1 MQINLEISQDE
12 YTKISTYIK
21 NNYGI
26 SLSEKKR
33 IFIISRLGNIIKT
46 NGFNNINDYFDHIQK
61 DKTGNLVIEMINKLT
76 TNYTYFYREEKH
88 FEYMKNIVL
97 PSLIKKEAL
106 SKDMRIWSAG
116 CSTGE
121 EPYTLQMIIKDV
133 LREGYTSWNT
143 DILAT
148 DISTN
153 ALDKAQEGVYSN
165 EALDKMLPE
174 WKDKY
179 FKRVDDDNSIVTKE
193 IKNRI
198 IFKRFN
204 LMDSFPFKKRLH
216 VIFCR
221 NVMIYFDAETK
232 NRLVNK
238 FYEVLEPGGYLFV
251 GHAESIDRNASR
263 YNYIQPAV
271 YRKEEA

>member
-1 MQINLEISQDE
+1 VHSHLEISQDE
-12 YTKISTYIK
+12 YAKISTYIRE
-21 NNYGI
+21 NYGI

-33 IFIISRLGNIIKT
+33 TFIISRLGNIVKT
-46 NGFNNINDYFDHIQK
+46 KGFNTINDYFEHIQE
-61 DKTGNLVIEMINKLT
+61 DKTGNTVIEMINKLT
-76 TNYTYFYREEKH
+76 TNYTYFYREHKH

-97 PSLIKKEAL
+97 PSLVKKEAL

-116 CSTGE
+116 CATGE

-133 LREGYTSWNT
+133 LRESYASWNT

-153 ALDKAQEGVYSN
+153 ALAKAREGVYPN
-165 EALDKMLPE
+165 EAIDKMPPE
-174 WKDKY
+174 WKNKY
-179 FKRVDDDNSIVTKE
+179 FQRLDEDNSIIKNE
-193 IKNRI
+193 IKSRI

-204 LMDSFPFKKRLH
+204 LMDPFPFKRRLH

-232 NRLVNK
+232 NKLVDK
-238 FYEVLEPGGYLFV
+238 FYEMMEPGGYLFI